1 MMRMVVSDDKH
12 LQEVLPLAWLHV
24 DLALL
29 DVVELFFISFVCL
42 FVCLSTW

>member
-1 MMRMVVSDDKH
+1 MTITH

-29 DVVELFFISFVCL
+29 DVVELFLLS